1 MAIKLI
7 ASDLDG
13 TLFGADHV
21 PEQRTVDAI
30 NAHAAAGTII
40 AAVTG
45 RSWFGGIERAT
56 RTGAHLDWFIG
67 SNGGHRVNV
76 ASGELVERLVFDG
89 ESLDV
94 WLAAIEAEFGA
105 VGFGFEHDDGMS
117 WTPRFYELHPHML
130 DGGARFD
137 TSAEKSKNSVGKFFI
152 SNPNCRPEDMLDSVR
167 AILPDN
173 IEVTTSGVGSVEVMP
188 ECADKGSALDRLCTE
203 IGVSQGD
210 VIAFGDN
217 LNDLTMIEWA
227 GRGVAM
233 GNAVA
238 EVHAIADEAT
248 ATNVDFGVAQVLETL
263 L

>member
-1 MAIKLI
+1 MDITLI

-13 TLFGADHV
+13 TLFGADHL
-21 PEQRTVDAI
+21 PARRTVEAI

-45 RSWFGGIERAT
+45 RSWFEGIERAT

-76 ASGELVERLVFDG
+76 ASGELVERLVFDV
-89 ESLDV
+89 ESLDA
-94 WLAAIEAEFGA
+94 WLDAIESEFGS
-105 VGFGFEHDDGMS
+105 VGFGFEHDDGLS

-130 DGGARFD
+130 DGRDRFD
-137 TSAEKSKNSVGKFFI
+137 TSTRKSTSAIGKIFI
-152 SNPNCRPEDMLDSVR
+152 SNPNSRPEDMLDAVR
-167 AILPDN
+167 EILPDGV
-173 IEVTTSGVGSVEVMP
+173 EVTTSGVGSVEVMP
-188 ECADKGSALDRLCTE
+188 MGADKGSALRRLCRE
-203 IGVSQGD
+203 IGVRSD
-210 VIAFGDN
+210 EVIAFGDN

-248 ATNVDFGVAQVLETL
+248 VTNVDFGVATVLEAL